1 LIKLCVIAPYE
12 PLRLGLCKLIDESED
27 LEMVAEASTLAELPG
42 MGALREAD
50 VMVLDS
56 DALLGAGRVTYD
68 RLDEWLPK
76 LKVLFLGSRD
86 DARALS
92 PEDLPAYMQL
102 NTVGFMLKDGPTS
115 RLVDGIR
122 LIASGTFVCEMEL
135 IRHILT
141 RLSHWAMVTDEHT
154 NGQQLSSREMEV
166 LEMVVKGASNK
177 EIAQELFLSEGTIKA
192 HVSHIMAKVN
202 VERRTDLVRYALTKG
217 VVRVAETGENGYR

>member
-12 PLRLGLCKLIDESED
+12 PLRLGLCRLI
-27 LEMVAEASTLAELPG
+27 AEAPDMEIIAEVSALSDLPALS
-42 MGALREAD
+42 ALREAD
-50 VMVLDS
+50 VLVLDS
-56 DALLGAGRVTYD
+56 DAMLGSGRGTYD
-68 RLDEWLPK
+68 RLDEWLPG
-76 LKVLFLGSRD
+76 LKVLFLGTRD
-86 DARALS
+86 DARNLS
-92 PEDLPAYMQL
+92 PDDLPAYMQL

-122 LIASGTFVCEMEL
+122 LLAAGTFVCEMEL

-141 RLSHWAMVTDEHT
+141 RLSHWATVTDEGV
-154 NGQQLSSREMEV
+154 NGHQLSTRELEV

-177 EIAQELFLSEGTIKA
+177 EIAQDLFLSEGTVKA

-217 VVRVAETGENGYR
+217 VVRVAEGENGYR